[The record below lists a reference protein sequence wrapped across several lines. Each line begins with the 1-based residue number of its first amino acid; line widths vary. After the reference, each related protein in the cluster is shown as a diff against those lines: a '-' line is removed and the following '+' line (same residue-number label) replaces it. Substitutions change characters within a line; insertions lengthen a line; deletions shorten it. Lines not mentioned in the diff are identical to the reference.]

1 MSGDRILP
9 LCFAVALLG
18 FPAGA
23 KAETLSAD
31 TLMDLPLEKLV
42 NVEVTVT
49 SVSKYAE
56 KISEAPSAV
65 EVVTADDIRTYGY
78 RTLGE
83 ALDGLHGLYAASDRN
98 YNYLGVRGFLRP
110 GDYNSRILV
119 MVDGRRMNDNIYDS
133 ANTGQEFMLD
143 MDLVERIEFI
153 PGPGSSLYGA
163 NAMEG
168 VINVISKKGADVGG
182 VELAG
187 GLGSFGTNT
196 ERATYGR
203 VLENGADVL
212 LSASRYYSGGPSK
225 LFYPEFN
232 DPTTNNG
239 IAHDIDEEEA
249 RRLFGKVRYKDFT
262 FTAGIVDRFKQVPIA
277 SFGSIFNDPGENS
290 TDISGFGEIQYDKKL
305 NDKTDVQVKAFY
317 QGYYYD
323 AHFPYD
329 NDPGPLTD
337 RIVNFDAADGRWA
350 GIEANV
356 VTSAFDRHKLV
367 AGIEYQYDLRQRVYN
382 YDISPYALYQDSNRV
397 GNRAGIYAQDDY
409 RLRDDL
415 IISAGFRVDQ
425 NHMIDD
431 LQFNPRLALIWNPLQ
446 TTTVKLLYGSA
457 FRAPNIYER
466 DLNTA
471 GNAANP
477 DNEEEHIRTY
487 EGVVEWRPQDGVRLT
502 GSVFNNDFTKVLTQD
517 PVTDQFV
524 NTGKFT
530 AYGYELGAE
539 KKWANGRSMK
549 GSFDHTIL
557 HDETGGVSSWAVD
570 SPKNVFKL
578 LYSEPLF
585 DGKAKLGLENVF
597 VDARKTLQNSTA
609 SRYDLV
615 NANLS
620 SKEILPGADASFG
633 VYNIFN
639 AHPEMVGGA
648 GAGAVDITQNVI
660 PMNGRSVRLKL
671 QYRF

>member
-1 MSGDRILP
+1 MPVNRILP
-9 LCFAVALLG
+9 LFLAAALLS

-23 KAETLSAD
+23 RADSLSAD
-31 TLMDLPLEKLV
+31 TLMDMPLEKLV

-56 KISEAPSAV
+56 KVSEAPSAV
-65 EVVTADDIRTYGY
+65 EVITADDIRTYGY

-119 MVDGRRMNDNIYDS
+119 MVDGRRMNDNIYDG

-143 MDLVERIEFI
+143 MDIVDHIEYI
-153 PGPGSSLYGA
+153 PGPGSSIYGA

-168 VINVISKKGADVGG
+168 VINVITKKGADVNGLE
-182 VELAG
+182 VAG
-187 GLGSFGTNT
+187 GLGSFETNT
-196 ERATYGR
+196 ERATYGKL
-203 VLENGADVL
+203 LESGADVL
-212 LSASRYYSGGPSK
+212 ISASRYDSGGPSN

-239 IAHDIDEEEA
+239 IAHELDDE
-249 RRLFGKVRYKDFT
+249 RSDRLFGKLAYREFT
-262 FTAGIVDRFKQVPIA
+262 FVAGYVNRYKQVPIA
-277 SFGSIFNDPGENS
+277 SFSSIFNDPGENS
-290 TDISGFGEIQYDKKL
+290 TDISGFGEIKYDKKL
-305 NDKTDVQVKAFY
+305 NDRTDVQVKAFY

-329 NDPGPLTD
+329 NDAGPLVD
-337 RIVNFDAADGRWA
+337 RIVNFDAVDGRWA
-350 GIEANV
+350 GVEANL

-367 AGIEYQYDLRQRVYN
+367 AGIEYQYDLRQHVYN
-382 YDISPYALYQDSNRV
+382 YDINPYASYQDSNRM
-397 GNRAGIYAQDDY
+397 GSRTGIYAQDDY

-415 IISAGFRVDQ
+415 IVSAGFRVDQ
-425 NHMIDD
+425 THMISN

-471 GNAANP
+471 GNVANP
-477 DNEEEHIRTY
+477 GNEEEHIRTY
-487 EGVVEWRPQDGVRLT
+487 EGVVEWRSQDGVRLT
-502 GSVFNNDFTKVLTQD
+502 GSVFNNNFKQVLTQD
-517 PVTDQFV
+517 ALTDQFV

-530 AYGYELGAE
+530 AWGCDLGAE
-539 KKWANGRSMK
+539 KKWANGRSVK
-549 GSFDHTIL
+549 GSYNHTIL
-557 HDETGGVSSWAVD
+557 YDETGGVSSWAVD

-578 LYSEPLF
+578 QYAEPLF
-585 DGKAKLGLENVF
+585 DGKAKLGIENVF
-597 VDARKTLQNSTA
+597 IDKRKTLQNSIA

-620 SKEILPGADASFG
+620 AKEILPGADASFG

-639 AHPEMVGGA
+639 AHPQMVGGA
-648 GAGAVDITQNVI
+648 GAGAVDIVQNVI
-660 PMNGRSVRLKL
+660 PMNGRNVLLKF